1 MLIFLLLY
9 RTADKDESKTQNV
22 MIMQN

>member
-9 RTADKDESKTQNV
+9 RTADKDESKMQIV